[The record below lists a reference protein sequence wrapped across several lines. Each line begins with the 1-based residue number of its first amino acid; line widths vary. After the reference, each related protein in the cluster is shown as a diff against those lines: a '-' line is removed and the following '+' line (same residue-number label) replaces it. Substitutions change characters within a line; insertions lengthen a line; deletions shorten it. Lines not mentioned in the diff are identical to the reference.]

1 MNTAT
6 TTGAENMSST
16 AEAFTA
22 MVNEMIASRRSFA
35 EENGFIATDEE
46 IADHIKNSLVRM
58 MKQASK

>member
-1 MNTAT
+1 
-6 TTGAENMSST
+6 MSKT

-35 EENGFIATDEE
+35 EENGFAATDEE
-46 IADHIKNSLVRM
+46 IADHIKSSLVRM